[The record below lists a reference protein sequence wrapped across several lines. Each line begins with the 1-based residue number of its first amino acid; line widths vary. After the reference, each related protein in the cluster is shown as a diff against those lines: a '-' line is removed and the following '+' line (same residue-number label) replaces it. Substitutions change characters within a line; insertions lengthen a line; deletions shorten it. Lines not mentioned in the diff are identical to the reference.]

1 MEEKKF
7 NDNNRGALFKN
18 DRKEKE
24 MHPDYKGSMTVEG
37 KEYWASGWVK
47 VASNGGKYLSISLT
61 EKETKPTHSETLVAG
76 VDDEIPFN

>member
-1 MEEKKF
+1 MEEKKY

-24 MHPDYKGSMTVEG
+24 THPDYKGSMTVEG

-47 VASNGGKYLSISLT
+47 VTSNGGKYLSISLT
-61 EKETKPTHSETLVAG
+61 AKEAKSEAVQEVPQ